1 MKNYSIAKSRRIRST
16 PYTSRI
22 EKQGVTSYT
31 VYNHML
37 LPAAFG
43 SIEDSYHHLKKD
55 VQVWDV
61 AAERQVEI
69 SGKDSAKL
77 IQLMTCRD
85 LTKSKIGRCYYC
97 PIIDDSGN
105 LVNDPVVLKLAEDKW
120 WVSIADSDV
129 IFFAKGLASGNKF
142 EVKIFEPNV
151 DIIAIQGP
159 KSFSLMEKIFGKAI
173 TELKFFGFDYYNFK
187 GVKHLI
193 ARSGWSKQGGF
204 EVYVENTQSGLDLYD
219 QLFEMGKEFNVKPGC
234 PNLIERIE
242 SGLLSY
248 GNDFDN
254 NDNPFEC
261 GFEKY
266 VSLDS
271 NINFL
276 GKDKLKKIKSEG
288 IKKKLMGVEIE
299 AKNISLTGS
308 VDIMNNDGKS
318 IGELRSA
325 CYSPHFK
332 KAIGIAMIN
341 EPFCKASETGKL
353 EIEGKTL
360 TVKVCDLP
368 FI

>member
-142 EVKIFEPNV
+142 DVKIFEPNV

-332 KAIGIAMIN
+332 KAIGIAMIK
-341 EPFCKASETGKL
+341 EPFCKAYETGKL